1 MEQIGTEMVVHN
13 VSGLS
18 YLTFPS
24 FDETGVVRH
33 LFSTRHGGVSSGF
46 LGAMN
51 LSFGRGDNPQ
61 NVRENYRRICAAA
74 GIYPGNLVF
83 TQQTHTANIVY
94 VNQLDRG
101 KGLLRPVEMRDVD
114 GLITD
119 QPEVALVSF
128 HADCVPLFF
137 LDPVRKV
144 IGLAHAGWRGTVAG
158 IGGRMVKRMKEDFG
172 CNPRN
177 ILVGIGPSIGPCC
190 FEVGPEVAEEFRG
203 AFPEFFHREI
213 ILPGKRE
220 GRNQVDLW
228 AANRI
233 DVTLAGV
240 PLRNVTM
247 PDCCTCCHP
256 EDFFSHRKVGN
267 DRGSMVAIMEMK

>member
-24 FDETGVVRH
+24 FDETGAVRH

-46 LGAMN
+46 LSSMN
-51 LSFGRGDNPQ
+51 LSFGRGDDPQ

-101 KGLLRPVEMRDVD
+101 KGLFTPVEMRDVD

-144 IGLAHAGWRGTVAG
+144 IGLAHAGWRGTAAG
-158 IGGRMVKRMKEDFG
+158 IGGKMVKRMMEDFG
-172 CNPRN
+172 CKGRD

-190 FEVGPEVAEEFRG
+190 FEVGPEVAEEFRS
-203 AFPEFFHREI
+203 AFPETFHREI

-220 GRNQVDLW
+220 GKNQVDLW

-233 DVTLAGV
+233 GIALAGV
-240 PLRNVTM
+240 PLRNITLPGV
-247 PDCCTCCHP
+247 CTCCHP

-267 DRGSMVAIMEMK
+267 ERGSMVGILELK